1 VSDPRSPLV
10 ALALDAILC
19 GVLFSQVATSLIDDS
34 EPMLRKL
41 SRKNASRAA
50 AAEAAPGGKVQA
62 NIEPEAEED
71 SQQPLWG
78 SNDPAMCECG

>member
-1 VSDPRSPLV
+1 
-10 ALALDAILC
+10 
-19 GVLFSQVATSLIDDS
+19 
-34 EPMLRKL
+34 MLRKL